1 MILDIIILALI
12 VIGAFFGYK
21 KGLIGI
27 LFSVIGMIAAIVL
40 ALILQTSVA
49 KSLYSTSIGQ
59 GINTTIKDQINNLV
73 KENLNNSDS
82 AEEEKIDFY
91 GILIDKVANEEEIQK
106 VSDDVTM
113 TILKGLSFVLI
124 FFIVTL
130 ISYILQMILNVVFN
144 LPILNSVNNIGGVIF
159 GILKMLVKIYIVLAI
174 IYFVSTVPFTKMVTD
189 MIDSSMLT
197 KFLYNNNIFVNII
210 VGGLK

>member
-1 MILDIIILALI
+1 MQNLCTVQVLD
-12 VIGAFFGYK
+12 
-21 KGLIGI
+21 KGLI
-27 LFSVIGMIAAIVL
+27 LL
-40 ALILQTSVA
+40 
-49 KSLYSTSIGQ
+49 
-59 GINTTIKDQINNLV
+59 QINNLV

-174 IYFVSTVPFTKMVTD
+174 IYFVSTIPFTKMVTD